1 MRSMRKGLSTV
12 DDYIYGEAEER
23 NHPTGSSHLRVCNKE
38 VKLLLECGST
48 SAVNH

>member
-1 MRSMRKGLSTV
+1 MHSMWKGLSTV
-12 DDYIYGEAEER
+12 DDYIYGDTEER

-38 VKLLLECGST
+38 VKLPLECGST